1 MGKAGLT
8 SSLPHSEALS
18 EACCPSPPQQP
29 PAFSRASR
37 THPGPQP
44 FWSVLIQA
52 EQRGTQVL
60 ATTPTAGQP
69 KKAKTTQAV
78 YVFLLGFL
86 CSNLWSQDICKHCLL
101 SCLHNGHLTTE
112 ETEVRKHGGHGAG
125 STPLEEVSCAWP
137 GPTLLRLCLT
147 QAHPPGRSGL

>member
-18 EACCPSPPQQP
+18 EACCPSPQQP

-60 ATTPTAGQP
+60 ATTPTARQP
-69 KKAKTTQAV
+69 KKAKTTQASAR
-78 YVFLLGFL
+78 LPML
-86 CSNLWSQDICKHCLL
+86 NLWSQDICKHCLL

-137 GPTLLRLCLT
+137 GPTLLTLCLT